1 MADLPPTT
9 AAPRRIT
16 AANDGKNYAERGLA
30 WSPDGKRLAL
40 LSDASGRAEL
50 YVTDL
55 SATPARKLTDVNG
68 YLSTPRWSPDGKSL
82 AFFFIG
88 RRNHAEPGRV
98 PVKVTLRRRWTVV
111 PPPGTRHVRQIW
123 NQTDFVSVLLR

>member
-1 MADLPPTT
+1 IDQLFAIHNFNEVAISPDGKHVAWSVWVHDNSADPTDNSAIYIAELPPTT

-82 AFFFIG
+82 AFFFIE
-88 RRNHAEPGRV
+88 N
-98 PVKVTLRRRWTVV
+98 
-111 PPPGTRHVRQIW
+111 
-123 NQTDFVSVLLR
+123 